1 MLNLDNIIEKKLQL
15 SDDNEKD
22 LNPFYVSKEK
32 VFSLLGQKNKQHQQ
46 LIERLELLS
55 QLFNLS
61 EKERNIV
68 WIVFAPLLDIKYQKI
83 YAYLQDDLNQKE
95 ATLFLLSLL
104 LTKENEEP
112 TDIYAYLQAQS
123 TLILF
128 QIIEVES
135 RDNTLKLSKSVQSFL
150 FGHYALDPKVSAY
163 TSFLNVSKNQAYNLD
178 VIEENITSITK
189 GLSEQKRFVLHLQ
202 SQDSSYKE
210 YVATYIAEVLNYNV
224 LKVNLSTIMEYSDN
238 LEETLN
244 LLFRESILSGTLL
257 YFDEYD
263 SFSQNENFYLYQPI
277 LVNKLN
283 NFSSLSFIGSK
294 QNINPLVLSQE
305 HLWFKIPL
313 SLPSITQSSLYWE
326 TRLKSIGVELRP
338 QESDKLANLFSFS
351 LEQIENIVQRLK
363 TQLFFGEPFT
373 ETLLYQLCRESI
385 SSSLESLAQPL
396 RSNNRMDDIVLP
408 KEKKNLLIEVTKHY
422 HHQFQVFETWG
433 FKKHYQSQGI
443 GVLLTGT
450 SGTGKTMAASIVAN
464 ELGLDLYRIELSRI
478 VSKYIGETE
487 KNLSKIFETAKG
499 SGVVLFF
506 DEADA
511 IFGKRTETKDSH
523 DRYANIEVSY
533 LLQKIE
539 EYDGLVLLASN
550 FRQNIDEAF
559 IRRMRFI
566 INFPFPDKEMREL
579 IWQKVFP
586 EHSPLDEHIDF
597 KVLAKKFE
605 FSGANIRNAA
615 LFAAFFAVEEND
627 LMNNKMIKM
636 EHIVKGVKVELK
648 KLGKSIKESDFT
660 LLLDFLQN

>member
-1 MLNLDNIIEKKLQL
+1 MINLESIIEKKLQL

-32 VFSLLGQKNKQHQQ
+32 VLSLLGQKNKQHQQ

-61 EKERNIV
+61 EQERDIV

-104 LTKENEEP
+104 LTKENEVP
-112 TDIYAYLQAQS
+112 TDIYAYLQPQS

-128 QIIEVES
+128 QIIEIETT
-135 RDNTLKLSKSVQSFL
+135 DNTLKLSKSVQNFL
-150 FGHYALDPKVSAY
+150 FGYYVLDATITAY
-163 TSFLNVSKNQAYNLD
+163 STLLSLHEYQAYNLD
-178 VIEENITSITK
+178 VIEKNITTITK
-189 GLSEQKRFVLHLQ
+189 GLSQQKRFVLHLQ
-202 SQDSSYKE
+202 SQDRSYKE
-210 YVATYIAEVLNYNV
+210 YVATYIANLLNYNV
-224 LKVNLSTIMEYSDN
+224 LKVNLSTIMEQSDN
-238 LEETLN
+238 LEEALN
-244 LLFRESILSGTLL
+244 LLFRESILSGALL

-263 SFSQNENFYLYQPI
+263 SFSQDAKFHLYQPI
-277 LVNKLN
+277 FVNKLN
-283 NFSSLSFIGSK
+283 NFSLLSFIGSK
-294 QNINPLVLSQE
+294 ENVSPLVLAKE

-313 SLPSITQSSLYWE
+313 APPTMTQSSLYWE
-326 TRLKSIGVELRP
+326 TRLKSIGVELP
-338 QESDKLANLFSFS
+338 SQESEKLATLFSFS
-351 LEQIENIVQRLK
+351 LEQIENIVQQLK
-363 TQLFFGEPFT
+363 TQRFFNEPFSD
-373 ETLLYQLCRESI
+373 TLLYQLCRESV

-396 RSNNRMDDIVLP
+396 RSDNRMDDIVLP

-422 HHQFQVFETWG
+422 HHQFQIFETWG

-443 GVLLTGT
+443 GVLFTGA
-450 SGTGKTMAASIVAN
+450 SGTGKTMAASILAN

-566 INFPFPDKEMREL
+566 INFPFPDVAMREL

-586 EHSPLDEHIDF
+586 ENSPLDTHIDF
-597 KVLAKKFE
+597 RILAKKFE

-615 LFAAFFAVEEND
+615 LFAAFFAVEENE
-627 LMNNKMIKM
+627 IIQI
-636 EHIVKGVKVELK
+636 EHILNGIKVELK
-648 KLGKSIKESDFT
+648 KIGKSIKASDFT
-660 LLLDFLQN
+660 LPITEK